1 MRADAKTEAEV
12 TEVLNQY
19 AEAFASRDVDATL
32 AFLAPDPD
40 VTFIGTGGDEK
51 RIGVAQITSLLERDF
66 AQFDDAS
73 LKIGSPAV
81 SAAGSVAWVVADL
94 ALHANTRGRRVQ
106 LKARFT
112 AVLERRGDEWFVV
125 QGHASLPAAGQEEGE
140 AFPA

>member
-1 MRADAKTEAEV
+1 MRADSKTEAAV
-12 TEVLNQY
+12 IEVLNQY

-51 RIGVAQITSLLERDF
+51 RIGVADIRGLLERDF
-66 AQFDDAS
+66 AQFEGAS

-94 ALHANTRGRRVQ
+94 TMHASTRGREVRLQ
-106 LKARFT
+106 TRFT
-112 AVLERRGDEWFVV
+112 AVLERREEKWFVV